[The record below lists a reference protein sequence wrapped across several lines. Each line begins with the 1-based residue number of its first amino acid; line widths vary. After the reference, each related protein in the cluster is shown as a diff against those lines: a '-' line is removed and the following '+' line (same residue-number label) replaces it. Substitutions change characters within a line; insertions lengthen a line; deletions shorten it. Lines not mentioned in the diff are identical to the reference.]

1 MEWRPLLT
9 RPLGRTHRY
18 WRFLWR
24 ERQWWF
30 NRVLPPKERDTA
42 IYVGLPG
49 AAKTTTAVDLAIG
62 IMRSGVAVASNSYLR
77 DNYTGAEAIPV
88 RTWLDVLRVTVEYCE
103 LEEPLVVFL
112 AEIQLLCDSRRWQDS
127 PDWWGEMMQQ
137 RRHMGLSLMADTQ
150 DIGQVEVRLRMLCG
164 QVIQVRPSW
173 LREHWRRW
181 PVVLTRKLTP
191 ETGIDPKLWV
201 ADHGWKHKWLP
212 SWAFHGHSSWE
223 LLSGQDFGDLK
234 EPKALKE
241 IEALRQRA
249 LAANKV
255 AGLPAFSDG
264 ETGSRS
270 AYYPSPEDYTPNP
283 SAPAT
288 GA

>member
-1 MEWRPLLT
+1 MEWRPLLF
-9 RPLGRTHRY
+9 RPIGQTARY
-18 WRFLWR
+18 WRFLWE

-30 NRVLPPKERDTA
+30 IRKLPPRERDTA

-62 IMRSGVAVASNSYLR
+62 LMRDGIAVASNTYLR
-77 DNYTGAEAIPV
+77 DNFTGREAIPV

-103 LEEPLVVFL
+103 RDEPLVVFL
-112 AEIQLLCDSRRWQDS
+112 AEIQLLCDCRRWQDS
-127 PDWWGEMMQQ
+127 PQWWAEMMQQ

-150 DIGQVEVRLRMLCG
+150 EIGQVEVRLRMLCG
-164 QVIQVRPSW
+164 QVVQVRPSW
-173 LREHWRRW
+173 LREKWRRW

-191 ETGIDPKLWV
+191 ETGVDPKLWV
-201 ADHGWKHKWLP
+201 ADKGWRHKWLP

-234 EPKALKE
+234 SEAALEE
-241 IEALRQRA
+241 IAVLRERA

-255 AGLPAFSDG
+255 QGLPAFSDG
-264 ETGSRS
+264 EAGTRS
-270 AYYPSPEDYTPNP
+270 AYFPTDDFHVPDAE
-283 SAPAT
+283 
-288 GA
+288 